1 MATLTCSVLFTPWLS
16 EPLLKACSNQI
27 VLETV
32 PPRMVNNI
40 ELGGDKGM
48 KFGDEI
54 AGNLN

>member
-1 MATLTCSVLFTPWLS
+1 
-16 EPLLKACSNQI
+16 
-27 VLETV
+27 
-32 PPRMVNNI
+32 MVNNI